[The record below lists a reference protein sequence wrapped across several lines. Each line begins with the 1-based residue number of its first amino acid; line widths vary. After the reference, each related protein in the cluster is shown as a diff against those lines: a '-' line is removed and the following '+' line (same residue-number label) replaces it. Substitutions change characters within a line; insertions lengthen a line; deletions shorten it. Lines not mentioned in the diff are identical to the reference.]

1 MQAKTIAMTALIT
14 IVAIGM
20 IGTSIKMAFAAPPV
34 RPLNPNPNPLAI
46 YQGTLSAG
54 VPPGQATAG
63 NPGQGALSAAVPPG
77 QAAKP
82 PPEGTCQWPI
92 SAGEGHVICAPN

>member
-1 MQAKTIAMTALIT
+1 MQAKTIAMTALIA

-34 RPLNPNPNPLAI
+34 RPLNPNPNPLA
-46 YQGTLSAG
+46 
-54 VPPGQATAG
+54 PGQATAG
-63 NPGQGALSAAVPPG
+63 NPGQGTLSSGAPPG

-82 PPEGTCQWPI
+82 SPEGTCQWPV
-92 SAGEGHVICAPN
+92 SVGEGHVICAPN